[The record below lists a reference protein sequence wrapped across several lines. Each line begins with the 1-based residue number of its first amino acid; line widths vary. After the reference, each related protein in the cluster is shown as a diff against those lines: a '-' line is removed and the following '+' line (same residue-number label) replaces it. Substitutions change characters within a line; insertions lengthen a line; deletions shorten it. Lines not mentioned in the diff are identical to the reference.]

1 MEHIIYPLLGG
12 ILIGLSSSFMLGG
25 LGRITGIS
33 GIVAMSMSKP
43 TKENNWRSAFLAG
56 LLLGGFALFRIRP
69 DLFNYSLD
77 YPWVQV
83 IVAGLFVGYGTRLGS
98 GCTSGHGVCG
108 LARFSKRSLI
118 ATILFMS
125 FGMITVALKGVLL

>member
-43 TKENNWRSAFLAG
+43 TKENNWRYAFLAG
-56 LLLGGFALFRIRP
+56 LLLGGFAIFRIRP